1 MLNAVCNDQLVKM
14 QARTNAIVF
23 MATISLTVDD
33 DDNDGGGDGGD
44 GIMIIV
50 SNINRI

>member
-1 MLNAVCNDQLVKM
+1 M

-33 DDNDGGGDGGD
+33 DDNDGGGGD
-44 GIMIIV
+44 SGNGIMIIV

>member
-1 MLNAVCNDQLVKM
+1 M
-14 QARTNAIVF
+14 QARTNAVVF

-33 DDNDGGGDGGD
+33 DDNDGGGGDGGN

>member
-1 MLNAVCNDQLVKM
+1 M

-23 MATISLTVDD
+23 MTTISLTFDD
-33 DDNDGGGDGGD
+33 DDNDDGGGGGD

-50 SNINRI
+50 SNINLIKYQALF

>member
-1 MLNAVCNDQLVKM
+1 M

-33 DDNDGGGDGGD
+33 DDNDGGGGGGG

-50 SNINRI
+50 SNTNQIWLSTKLSSRYFA

>member
-1 MLNAVCNDQLVKM
+1 M
-14 QARTNAIVF
+14 QARTNAVVF

-33 DDNDGGGDGGD
+33 DDNDGGGGGGGN